1 MLGVSKNTAYRIV
14 KLDGFPKIQIGK
26 KFYIPE
32 DDLET
37 YLKKHVGTK
46 IKVDVDNR

>member
-1 MLGVSKNTAYRIV
+1 M

-32 DDLET
+32 DELWK
-37 YLKKHVGTK
+37 YLKKHIGCRIK
-46 IKVDVDNR
+46 IDEQN